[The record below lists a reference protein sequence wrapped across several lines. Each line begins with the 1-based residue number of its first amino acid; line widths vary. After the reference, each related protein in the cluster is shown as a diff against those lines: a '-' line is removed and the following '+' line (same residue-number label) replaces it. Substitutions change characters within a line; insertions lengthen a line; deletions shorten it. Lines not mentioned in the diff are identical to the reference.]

1 VRSPHG
7 PLGPHG
13 PTRAI
18 VLTFDNL
25 GEASALQRG
34 TWDPRTPLGSD
45 PSVTRAL
52 PWLLDAL
59 DHSGLRATFFVEA
72 INCELNPEA
81 LRAISARG
89 HELGVH
95 GWEHEVWGELD
106 AESERDLLQRCT
118 RAFASLGLGARGF
131 RPPGGELTARTPAL
145 LRELGF
151 EWCSPAGG
159 GEGAASVAG
168 SGLAAGVDASD
179 LAAGVDASDLA
190 ASVDAG
196 GLAVV
201 PFEWELVDAYHL
213 MERFADLRERHGD
226 SRTPLSAAAAG
237 ARMAGALRR
246 TAGLRTVIM
255 HPFLM
260 LDAAWREHVQRLLAL
275 CAELGNTMPGGV
287 FARSRV
293 GP

>member
-1 VRSPHG
+1 MSGAPDARA
-7 PLGPHG
+7 
-13 PTRAI
+13 RAI

-59 DHSGLRATFFVEA
+59 DDSGLTATFFVEA

-81 LRAISARG
+81 LRMISARG

-95 GWEHEVWGELD
+95 GWEHEVWGSLD
-106 AESERDLLQRCT
+106 ADTERELLERAT
-118 RAFASLGLGARGF
+118 RAFAALGLGARGF
-131 RPPGGELTARTPAL
+131 RPPGGELTARTPGL

-151 EWCSPAGG
+151 EWCSPAQDGPGG
-159 GEGAASVAG
+159 W
-168 SGLAAGVDASD
+168 D
-179 LAAGVDASDLA
+179 LIGD
-190 ASVDAG
+190 

-201 PFEWELVDAYHL
+201 PFDWELVDAYHL
-213 MERFADLRERHGD
+213 MERFGDLRASRGD
-226 SRTPLSAAAAG
+226 ARAPLDAEAAG
-237 ARMAGALRR
+237 RRMAATLGDAA
-246 TAGLRTVIM
+246 TPRTVIM

-260 LDAAWREHVQRLLAL
+260 LDPAWRGQVQRLL
-275 CAELGNTMPGGV
+275 ELMAAHGGVVPGGV

-293 GP
+293 GS

>member
-1 VRSPHG
+1 MGHRETVLRTDESR
-7 PLGPHG
+7 L
-13 PTRAI
+13 I

-34 TWDPRTPLGSD
+34 TWDAQTPLGSD

-72 INCELNPEA
+72 INCDLNPEA

-95 GWEHEVWGELD
+95 GWEHEEWGALDPDTERELL
-106 AESERDLLQRCT
+106 ERAT
-118 RAFASLGLGARGF
+118 RAFVALGLSPHGF
-131 RPPGGELTARTPAL
+131 RPPGGQLTARTPGL

-151 EWCSPAGG
+151 QWCSPAQENGRG
-159 GEGAASVAG
+159 QTPVSEGVAI
-168 SGLAAGVDASD
+168 
-179 LAAGVDASDLA
+179 
-190 ASVDAG
+190 
-196 GLAVV
+196 V
-201 PFEWELVDAYHL
+201 PFDWELVDAYHL
-213 MERFADLRERHGD
+213 MERFADLRARRGD
-226 SRTPLSAAAAG
+226 SRAPIDAEAAG
-237 ARMAGALRR
+237 ERMAEALRGA
-246 TAGLRTVIM
+246 TALRTVIM

-260 LDAAWREHVQRLLAL
+260 LDAAWRGQVRRLLQGMAAL
-275 CAELGNTMPGGV
+275 GGVVPGGV

-293 GP
+293 AP

>member
-1 VRSPHG
+1 MSGGDG
-7 PLGPHG
+7 PDERG
-13 PTRAI
+13 RVI

-34 TWDPRTPLGSD
+34 TWKPQTPLGSD

-59 DHSGLRATFFVEA
+59 DDSGLRATFFVEA

-81 LRAISARG
+81 LRTISARG

-95 GWEHEVWGELD
+95 GWEHEAWGALD
-106 AESERDLLQRCT
+106 AVTERDLLERAT
-118 RAFASLGLGARGF
+118 GAFAALGFSARGF

-151 EWCSPAGG
+151 EWCSPAQDTGG
-159 GEGAASVAG
+159 RDLIRDLISDGLVA
-168 SGLAAGVDASD
+168 
-179 LAAGVDASDLA
+179 
-190 ASVDAG
+190 
-196 GLAVV
+196 V
-201 PFEWELVDAYHL
+201 PFDWELVDAYHL
-213 MERFADLRERHGD
+213 MDRFADLRERRGD
-226 SRTPLSAAAAG
+226 SSAAIGAQAAG
-237 ARMAGALRR
+237 ERMAASLRDAVGAQ
-246 TAGLRTVIM
+246 TVIM

-260 LDAAWREHVQRLLAL
+260 LDAAWRGQVQRLLEQMAAL
-275 CAELGNTMPGGV
+275 GGVVPGGV

>member
-1 VRSPHG
+1 MSG
-7 PLGPHG
+7 PGGPAG
-13 PTRAI
+13 TI

-34 TWDPRTPLGSD
+34 TWDPQTPLGSD

-81 LRAISARG
+81 VRMISARG

-106 AESERDLLQRCT
+106 AHTERALLARALH
-118 RAFASLGLGARGF
+118 AFAALGLTPRGF
-131 RPPGGELTARTPAL
+131 RPPGGALTAGTPAL
-145 LRELGF
+145 LHELGF
-151 EWCSPAGG
+151 QWCSPASDGRR
-159 GEGAASVAG
+159 EEDPVVD
-168 SGLAAGVDASD
+168 GL
-179 LAAGVDASDLA
+179 
-190 ASVDAG
+190 
-196 GLAVV
+196 VV
-201 PFEWELVDAYHL
+201 IPFDWELVDAYHL
-213 MERFADLRERHGD
+213 MERFADLRERRGD
-226 SRTPLSAAAAG
+226 PSGPLAAEAAG
-237 ARMAGALRR
+237 ERMASALHD
-246 TAGLRTVIM
+246 GVGERTVVM

-260 LDAAWREHVQRLLAL
+260 LDEAWRGQVRRLLETLAAL
-275 CAELGNTMPGGV
+275 GGV
-287 FARSRV
+287 VSGGEFASSRV

>member
-1 VRSPHG
+1 VSGDYG
-7 PLGPHG
+7 PDALA
-13 PTRAI
+13 RAI

-34 TWDPRTPLGSD
+34 TWDGHTPLGSD

-95 GWEHEVWGELD
+95 GWEHEEWGTLGREGAD
-106 AESERDLLQRCT
+106 SERELLE
-118 RAFASLGLGARGF
+118 RAVRGFAALGLSARGF
-131 RPPGGELTARTPAL
+131 RPPGGDLTSRTPAL

-151 EWCSPAGG
+151 TWCSPAGPG
-159 GEGAASVAG
+159 PPSRRDGVA
-168 SGLAAGVDASD
+168 VI
-179 LAAGVDASDLA
+179 
-190 ASVDAG
+190 
-196 GLAVV
+196 
-201 PFEWELVDAYHL
+201 PFDWELVDAYHL
-213 MERFADLRERHGD
+213 MERFAGLRERRGD
-226 SRTPLSAAAAG
+226 SRAALSPEAAG
-237 ARMAGALRR
+237 ERMATALRD
-246 TAGLRTVIM
+246 AVGQQTVIM

-260 LDAAWREHVQRLLAL
+260 LEAAWRGQVQRLLEHLA
-275 CAELGNTMPGGV
+275 TRGGV
-287 FARSRV
+287 VAGGDFARSRV
-293 GP
+293 QP

>member
-1 VRSPHG
+1 MTAESDR
-7 PLGPHG
+7 LA
-13 PTRAI
+13 RAI

-34 TWDPRTPLGSD
+34 TWDPQTPLGRD

-59 DHSGLRATFFVEA
+59 DLSGLRATFFVEA

-81 LRAISARG
+81 LQTISARG

-95 GWEHEVWGELD
+95 GWEHEVWGALDPGAERELL
-106 AESERDLLQRCT
+106 ERAVE
-118 RAFASLGLGARGF
+118 AFAAVGLGARGF
-131 RPPGGELTARTPAL
+131 RPPGGELTDRTIAL

-151 EWCSPAGG
+151 QWCSPAGDG
-159 GEGAASVAG
+159 PPELRD
-168 SGLAAGVDASD
+168 GL
-179 LAAGVDASDLA
+179 
-190 ASVDAG
+190 
-196 GLAVV
+196 VV
-201 PFEWELVDAYHL
+201 ISFDWELVDAYHL
-213 MERFADLRERHGD
+213 MVRFADLRERRGNG
-226 SRTPLSAAAAG
+226 RAAMAAG
-237 ARMAGALRR
+237 AAAERMWAALRDG
-246 TAGLRTVIM
+246 AGVRTVIM

-260 LDAAWREHVQRLLAL
+260 LDPAWRGQVQGLLEQMAAL
-275 CAELGNTMPGGV
+275 GGVAPGGE